1 MDYIDVSSDYTKEI
15 LIMATNAC
23 NLRCKYCYE
32 TNKNAPSMDVER
44 IEKQIERELRQ
55 KSEPYEKFVINFHGG
70 EPFLVFDKIRQIIDW
85 ADNVLADLDISYT
98 TTTNGTVLND
108 EIRQWLVSNRKRFI
122 PILSLDGPKE
132 VHDRNRTGSFD
143 KIDLDFFRSNW
154 PLQGIKMTVSPNTV
168 ADLYDSFLYLHEI
181 GFYPNPTLAKEVDWN
196 LQEHLP
202 IYAQQLKKL
211 SEFYISHPTVP
222 PGQLLNLP
230 LHKFSEGFVSKGI
243 NSCGAGFDTIAFDIN
258 GNRYPCQA
266 FIADLSKRYDKKE
279 MDSVF
284 CALSRNCH
292 LKISP
297 KCEGCP
303 IVNGCSSCYGMNY
316 SNRGDMGAIDEVMC
330 QFQKVTFLCAA
341 QMFGEIIPNHQ
352 NYPWMKGKTDAELY
366 HIIKGIQQLFETV
379 TLSL

>member
-1 MDYIDVSSDYTKEI
+1 MDYIDVSSDFTKEI

-32 TNKNAPSMDVER
+32 TNKNAPSMNVEC
-44 IEKQIERELRQ
+44 IEEQIERELRQ
-55 KSEPYEKFVINFHGG
+55 RSEPYEKFVINFHGG
-70 EPFLVFDKIRQIIDW
+70 EPFLVFDKIRQVVDW
-85 ADNVLADLDISYT
+85 ADNALADLDISYT

-108 EIRQWLVSNRKRFI
+108 EIRQWLVSNKKRFI

-132 VHDRNRTGSFD
+132 VHNRNRTGSFD
-143 KIDLDFFRSNW
+143 MIDLDFFRKNW
-154 PLQGIKMTVSPNTV
+154 PLQGVKMTVSPNTV
-168 ADLYDSFLYLHEI
+168 ADLYDSFLYLHET

-211 SEFYISHPTVP
+211 SEFYISHPTIP

-230 LHKFSEGFVSKGI
+230 LHKFSDDFVSKGI
-243 NSCGAGFDTIAFDIN
+243 NSCGAGFDTVAFDVN

-266 FIADLSKRYDKKE
+266 FIADLSKQYDKKE
-279 MDSVF
+279 MDGVF
-284 CALSRNCH
+284 CALSQNCH

-297 KCEGCP
+297 KCESCP

-330 QFQKVTFLCAA
+330 LFQKVTFLCAA
-341 QMFGEIIPNHQ
+341 QMFGDIISNHKD
-352 NYPWMKGKTDAELY
+352 YPWMKGKTDVELY
-366 HIIKGIQQLFETV
+366 HMIKGIQQLFKNV
-379 TLSL
+379 TL

>member
-1 MDYIDVSSDYTKEI
+1 MDYIDVSSDFTKEI

-44 IEKQIERELRQ
+44 IEEQIERELRQ
-55 KSEPYEKFVINFHGG
+55 KSEPYERFVINFHGG
-70 EPFLVFDKIRQIIDW
+70 EPLLVFDKIRQVVEW
-85 ADNVLADLDISYT
+85 ADNALADLDISYT

-108 EIRQWLVSNRKRFI
+108 EIRLWLVNNKKRFI

-143 KIDLDFFRSNW
+143 KIDLDFFRANW

-168 ADLYDSFLYLHEI
+168 ADLYESFIYLHET
-181 GFYPNPTLAKEVDWN
+181 GFYPNPTLAKEVEWN

-202 IYAQQLKKL
+202 LYAQQLKKL
-211 SEFYISHPTVP
+211 SEFYISHPTIP

-230 LHKFSEGFVSKGI
+230 LHKFSEDFVSKGI
-243 NSCGAGFDTIAFDIN
+243 NSCGAGFDTIAFDIK

-266 FIADLSKRYDKKE
+266 FIADLSKQYDKKE
-279 MDSVF
+279 MESVF
-284 CALSRNCH
+284 CALSHNCH

-297 KCEGCP
+297 KCTGCP
-303 IVNGCSSCYGMNY
+303 LVNGCSSCYGMNY

-341 QMFGEIIPNHQ
+341 QMFGEIIPRHQ
-352 NYPWMKGKTDAELY
+352 EYPWMKGKTDTELY
-366 HIIKGIQQLFETV
+366 HMIKGVKNMFQTI
-379 TLSL
+379 TL

>member
-1 MDYIDVSSDYTKEI
+1 MDYIDVSSDYTKEL

-44 IEKQIERELRQ
+44 IEEQIEHELR
-55 KSEPYEKFVINFHGG
+55 KLSAPYKKFVINFHGG
-70 EPFLVFDKIRQIIDW
+70 EPMLVFDKIKQVVGW
-85 ADNVLADLDISYT
+85 ADEKLNDLDISYT

-108 EIRQWLVSNRKRFI
+108 EIRQWLVSNKKRFI
-122 PILSLDGPKE
+122 PILSLDGPKD
-132 VHDRNRTGSFD
+132 VHDRNRISSFD
-143 KIDLDFFRSNW
+143 KIDLEFFRTNW

-168 ADLYDSFLYLHEI
+168 TDLYDSFIYLHEI
-181 GFYPNPTLAKEVDWN
+181 GFYPNPTLAKEVDWK

-202 IYAQQLKKL
+202 IYAQQLKRL
-211 SEFYISHPTVP
+211 SEFYISHPTLP

-230 LHKFSEGFVSKGI
+230 LHKFSEDFVSKGI
-243 NSCGAGFDTIAFDIN
+243 NSCGSGFDTIAFDIN

-266 FIADLSKRYDKKE
+266 FIADLRKPYNKAE
-279 MDSVF
+279 MESIF
-284 CALSRNCH
+284 CILSQNCH

-297 KCEGCP
+297 KCTGCP

-316 SNRGDMGAIDEVMC
+316 SNRGNMGAIDEVMC

-341 QMFGEIIPNHQ
+341 QMFAEIIPRHEE
-352 NYPWMKGKTDAELY
+352 YPWMKGKMDVELY
-366 HIIKGIQQLFETV
+366 HMIKGIRQLFKTI
-379 TLSL
+379 SL

>member
-1 MDYIDVSSDYTKEI
+1 MDYIDVSSDFTKEI

-44 IEKQIERELRQ
+44 IEEQIEWELRQ

-70 EPFLVFDKIRQIIDW
+70 EPLLVFDKIRQVVDW
-85 ADNVLADLDISYT
+85 ADDALADLDISYT
-98 TTTNGTVLND
+98 TTTNGTVLNN
-108 EIRQWLVSNRKRFI
+108 EIRQWLINNKKRFI

-143 KIDLDFFRSNW
+143 KIDLDFFRMNW

-168 ADLYDSFLYLHEI
+168 ADLYDSFVYLHETE
-181 GFYPNPTLAKEVDWN
+181 FYPNPTLAKEVDWN

-211 SEFYISHPTVP
+211 SEFYISHPTIP

-230 LHKFSEGFVSKGI
+230 LHKFSEDFVSKGI
-243 NSCGAGFDTIAFDIN
+243 NSCGAGFDTIAFDIK

-266 FIADLSKRYDKKE
+266 FIADLSKQYDQKE
-279 MDSVF
+279 MDGVF
-284 CALSRNCH
+284 CALSQNCH

-297 KCEGCP
+297 ICKGCP

-352 NYPWMKGKTDAELY
+352 DYPWMKGKTDAELF
-366 HIIKGIQQLFETV
+366 HMIKGIQHLFQTI
-379 TLSL
+379 TL

>member
-1 MDYIDVSSDYTKEI
+1 MDYIDVSSDFTKEI

-44 IEKQIERELRQ
+44 IEKQIECELRQ

-70 EPFLVFDKIRQIIDW
+70 EPFLVFDKIRQVVDW
-85 ADNVLADLDISYT
+85 ADNVLSDLDISFT
-98 TTTNGTVLND
+98 TTTNGTILND
-108 EIRQWLVSNRKRFI
+108 EIRQWLVSNKKRFI

-132 VHDRNRTGSFD
+132 VHDKNRTASFD
-143 KIDLDFFRSNW
+143 RIDKDFFRTNW

-211 SEFYISHPTVP
+211 SEFYISHPTIP

-230 LHKFSEGFVSKGI
+230 LHKFSEDFVSKGI
-243 NSCGAGFDTIAFDIN
+243 NSCGAGFDTIAFDIK

-266 FIADLSKRYDKKE
+266 FIADLSKQYDKKE

-284 CALSRNCH
+284 CALSQNCH
-292 LKISP
+292 LNISP
-297 KCEGCP
+297 KCKGCP

-330 QFQKVTFLCAA
+330 HFQKVTFLCAA

-352 NYPWMKGKTDAELY
+352 DYPWMKGKTDAELF
-366 HIIKGIQQLFETV
+366 HMIKGIQHLFQTI
-379 TLSL
+379 TL

>member
-1 MDYIDVSSDYTKEI
+1 MDNIDVSSDYTKEL

-44 IEKQIERELRQ
+44 IEEQIEHELR
-55 KSEPYEKFVINFHGG
+55 KLSAPYKKFVINFHGG
-70 EPFLVFDKIRQIIDW
+70 EPMLVFDKIKQVVGW
-85 ADNVLADLDISYT
+85 ADEKLNDLDISYT

-108 EIRQWLVSNRKRFI
+108 EIRQWLVSNKKRFI
-122 PILSLDGPKE
+122 PILSLDGPKD
-132 VHDRNRTGSFD
+132 VHDRNRIGSFD
-143 KIDLDFFRSNW
+143 KIDLEFFRTNW

-168 ADLYDSFLYLHEI
+168 TDLYDSFIYLHEI
-181 GFYPNPTLAKEVDWN
+181 GFYPNPTLAKEVDWK

-202 IYAQQLKKL
+202 IYAQQLKRL
-211 SEFYISHPTVP
+211 SEFYISHPTLP

-230 LHKFSEGFVSKGI
+230 LHKFSEDFVSKGI

-266 FIADLSKRYDKKE
+266 FIADLRKPYNKAE
-279 MDSVF
+279 MESIF
-284 CALSRNCH
+284 CILSQNCH

-297 KCEGCP
+297 KCTGCP

-316 SNRGDMGAIDEVMC
+316 SNRGNMGAIDEVMC

-341 QMFGEIIPNHQ
+341 QMFAEIIPRHEE
-352 NYPWMKGKTDAELY
+352 YPWMKGKMDVELY
-366 HIIKGIQQLFETV
+366 HMIKGIRQLFKTI
-379 TLSL
+379 SL

>member
-1 MDYIDVSSDYTKEI
+1 
-15 LIMATNAC
+15 MATNAC

-44 IEKQIERELRQ
+44 IEEQIEWELRQ

-70 EPFLVFDKIRQIIDW
+70 EPLLVFDKIRQVVDW
-85 ADNVLADLDISYT
+85 ADDALADLDISYT
-98 TTTNGTVLND
+98 TTTNGTVLNN
-108 EIRQWLVSNRKRFI
+108 EIRQWLINNKKRFI

-143 KIDLDFFRSNW
+143 KIDLDFFRMNW

-168 ADLYDSFLYLHEI
+168 ADLYDSFVYLHETE
-181 GFYPNPTLAKEVDWN
+181 FYPNPTLAKEVDWN

-211 SEFYISHPTVP
+211 SEFYISHPTIP

-230 LHKFSEGFVSKGI
+230 LHKFSEDFVSKGI
-243 NSCGAGFDTIAFDIN
+243 NSCGAGFDTIAFDIK

-266 FIADLSKRYDKKE
+266 FIADLSKQYDQKE
-279 MDSVF
+279 MDGVF
-284 CALSRNCH
+284 CALSQNCH

-297 KCEGCP
+297 KCKGCP

-352 NYPWMKGKTDAELY
+352 DYPWMKGKTDAELF
-366 HIIKGIQQLFETV
+366 HMIKGIQHLFQTI
-379 TLSL
+379 TL